1 MEKKQAYRI
10 LLVIVILLA
19 VLYTLGVVG
28 ILPFEVSEVVTVFMV
43 VLFFV
48 LRFKGKKMKPQR
60 S

>member
-48 LRFKGKKMKPQR
+48 LRFKERK
-60 S
+60 